1 MSRDRFGARLSAAGA
16 FTELMIVR
24 HLTVYA
30 ALCALSLAA
39 PAFAGQDAGAPAA
52 KPAPKPARSCFR
64 AQEVDGFNA
73 VDKQTVDVS
82 VGVKDV
88 YRLTLFSPSPDIDWT
103 LRIGIESRGSSW
115 ICQGLDAT
123 IIVPGPMGIQRYPV
137 TAIRKLS
144 PDEIK
149 ARKKR

>member
-1 MSRDRFGARLSAAGA
+1 M
-16 FTELMIVR
+16 R
-24 HLTVYA
+24 HLIGFA
-30 ALCALSLAA
+30 ALVALSLAS
-39 PAFAGQDAGAPAA
+39 PALAQSPDKTSEKTPNKIAA
-52 KPAPKPARSCFR
+52 KPERTCFR
-64 AQEVDGFNA
+64 AEDVDGFNA

-103 LRIGIESRGSSW
+103 QRIGIEARGSSW
-115 ICQGLDAT
+115 ICSGLDAT
-123 IIVPGPMGIQRYPV
+123 IIVPGPIGIQRYPV

-149 ARKKR
+149 THKKKH

>member
-1 MSRDRFGARLSAAGA
+1 M
-16 FTELMIVR
+16 R
-24 HLTVYA
+24 HLIGFA
-30 ALCALSLAA
+30 ALCALSLAS
-39 PAFAGQDAGAPAA
+39 PALAQSPDKTPDKASA
-52 KPAPKPARSCFR
+52 KATAKSERSCFR
-64 AQEVDGFNA
+64 AQDVDGFNA
-73 VDKQTVDVS
+73 VDKETVDVT

-103 LRIGIESRGSSW
+103 MRIGIEARGSSW
-115 ICQGLDAT
+115 ICSGMDAT